1 MSIINVSKDNFTDVV
16 IQSEMPVLIDF
27 YANWCGPCKMLT
39 PIVDEIA
46 NEVKT
51 AKVCKINIENEPE
64 LAKKFKI
71 KTIPTLA
78 VMKNGKVTKMSV
90 GVKPK
95 STIIEMLSV

>member
-1 MSIINVSKDNFTDVV
+1 MSIINVSKDNFADVV
-16 IQSEMPVLIDF
+16 IQSDMPVLIDF

-90 GVKPK
+90 GVKHK

>member
-16 IQSEMPVLIDF
+16 IQSDMPVLIDF

>member
-95 STIIEMLSV
+95 STIIEMLSI